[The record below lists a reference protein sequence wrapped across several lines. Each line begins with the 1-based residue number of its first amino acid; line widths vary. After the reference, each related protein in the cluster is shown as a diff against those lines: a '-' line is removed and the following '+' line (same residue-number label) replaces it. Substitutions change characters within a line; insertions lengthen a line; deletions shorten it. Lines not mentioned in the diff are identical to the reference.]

1 MLKEAFDNT
10 KKDIG
15 EVKFSSTSLND
26 PHVKKIIDEIV
37 NKYGVDKSE
46 LLADIDSK
54 LKEFA
59 DVAKKSPTLYNTIE
73 KNLVEKEIFD
83 LIEKHKIAD
92 NAPKFSLAI
101 FTALIR
107 RIKSEH
113 DQFFPLRNF
122 IDSKHLY
129 SPVIII
135 VPSSNPEYQKYN
147 DIDTAAATPTGEFI
161 FSKPFMQK
169 LLDYAHLK
177 GLTPKGKKYEINGGD
192 IPNEY
197 AYIEFLVIHEFMH
210 YTYADFHYQKKMKAD
225 PTIINWVGDFR
236 SNYLLVKS
244 GFEQL
249 PIGLFNDHINY
260 DRQNTYK
267 EMYDKVKEEFDKL
280 NKDQQKK
287 VQDAMGSFGDD
298 HSDKEGSGEPTSGEP
313 GKGDSKSGKPSNAS
327 GSDKKEDESGDVF
340 DQLDKNNEEIEKK
353 IGNAK
358 EVGKEEGTPKEGP
371 KGPKPSSG
379 SGSGS
384 RTNGRDGEGS
394 KFDYSQIRPTFT
406 WKKLLSKM
414 VTEVSSAVEETYQKP
429 HRRNITGVHLAQQ
442 TGSAAMKPGEITLN
456 DEIRL
461 GFIIDSSGS
470 MTSTIGTVYSNL
482 DNLMKGKSTVNKA
495 NFYLIKFSSQHH
507 IYHCNFSN
515 NKYTEMPEVFSKS
528 TTNKTGSIKD
538 LFTSHLAG
546 GTSFT
551 NDLVRQA
558 SLLAKKKY
566 NLLVISD
573 SDILSGENFENVKN
587 LLAENKGVFI
597 ILDSRNTFIQFAQK
611 LKQIHKNVTYFE

>member
-1 MLKEAFDNT
+1 MFD
-10 KKDIG
+10 
-15 EVKFSSTSLND
+15 E
-26 PHVKKIIDEIV
+26 
-37 NKYGVDKSE
+37 
-46 LLADIDSK
+46 
-54 LKEFA
+54 
-59 DVAKKSPTLYNTIE
+59 
-73 KNLVEKEIFD
+73 
-83 LIEKHKIAD
+83 
-92 NAPKFSLAI
+92 
-101 FTALIR
+101 
-107 RIKSEH
+107 
-113 DQFFPLRNF
+113 
-122 IDSKHLY
+122 
-129 SPVIII
+129 
-135 VPSSNPEYQKYN
+135 
-147 DIDTAAATPTGEFI
+147 
-161 FSKPFMQK
+161 
-169 LLDYAHLK
+169 
-177 GLTPKGKKYEINGGD
+177 
-192 IPNEY
+192 
-197 AYIEFLVIHEFMH
+197 
-210 YTYADFHYQKKMKAD
+210 
-225 PTIINWVGDFR
+225 
-236 SNYLLVKS
+236 
-244 GFEQL
+244 
-249 PIGLFNDHINY
+249 
-260 DRQNTYK
+260 
-267 EMYDKVKEEFDKL
+267 
-280 NKDQQKK
+280 
-287 VQDAMGSFGDD
+287 
-298 HSDKEGSGEPTSGEP
+298 
-313 GKGDSKSGKPSNAS
+313 
-327 GSDKKEDESGDVF
+327 
-340 DQLDKNNEEIEKK
+340 LDKNNKEIEKK
-353 IGNAK
+353 IGKAK
-358 EVGKEEGTPKEGP
+358 EVGKEEAGPKEGP
-371 KGPKPSSG
+371 KGPKPGSG
-379 SGSGS
+379 AGSGS

-551 NDLVRQA
+551 KDLVRQA

-573 SDILSGENFENVKN
+573 SDILSGENFDNVKT

-597 ILDSRNTFIQFAQK
+597 ILDSRETFIQFAQK